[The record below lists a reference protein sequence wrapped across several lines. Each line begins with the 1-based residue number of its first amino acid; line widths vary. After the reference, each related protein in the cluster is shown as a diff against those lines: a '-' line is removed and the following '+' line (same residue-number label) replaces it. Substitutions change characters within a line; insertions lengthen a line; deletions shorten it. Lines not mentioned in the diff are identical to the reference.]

1 MGNKPLRIGVTGGIG
16 SGKTIVCKI
25 FSILG
30 IPVYDADDRAKS
42 LMVEDEHVIRSI
54 KMNFG
59 AKAYSA
65 NGELDRAYLANH
77 VFNDK
82 KQLKIIN
89 AIVHPAVANDFEM
102 WCMRNKDHLYVIKEA
117 ALLVETGSYKS
128 LDFLITVSAS
138 ENLRIARVLARDPH
152 RTKEQV
158 QQIIANQLKDVEKI
172 SKSTFTITN
181 DGHSLV
187 IPQVLKI
194 HDFFNN
200 YVQTG

>member
-16 SGKTIVCKI
+16 SGKSMVCKI

-42 LMVEDEHVIRSI
+42 LMVEDQHVIRSI
-54 KMNFG
+54 IKNFG
-59 AKAYSA
+59 EKAYFD

-77 VFNDK
+77 VFNDR

-102 WCMRNKDHLYVIKEA
+102 WCTRNKDCQYVIKEA
-117 ALLVETGSYKS
+117 ALLVESGSYKS
-128 LDFLITVSAS
+128 LDFLVTVSAS
-138 ENLRIARVLARDPH
+138 EEIRIARVLARDPH

-158 QQIIANQLKDVEKI
+158 QKIIANQLNDAEKI
-172 SKSTFTITN
+172 SKSTFVITN

-194 HDFFNN
+194 HVFFNN
-200 YVQTG
+200 YIQTG